1 MAVCIAMDEGVV
13 TRNRNVIDDSD
24 VTVLSSANLYLAFIR
39 V

>member
-1 MAVCIAMDEGVV
+1 MTVCIAMDEGVV

-24 VTVLSSANLYLAFIR
+24 VTVLSSTNLYLAFIC